1 MVDIHA
7 AAGLGDLTAV
17 RRQHRSGVMIAVDIK
32 QRNIQDCDEKLEIVK
47 RQVAAGEDQIDIG
60 KTFFGFN
67 AVQFTLDSIANRQ
80 NSHNFFTRRLLSEEF
95 KYGNRSAPPILLT

>member
-17 RRQHRSGVMIAVDIK
+17 RRQYRPGVMIAVDIK

-47 RQVAAGEDQIDIG
+47 RQIAAGEDQIDIG

-80 NSHNFFTRRLLSEEF
+80 NSHIFFTRRLISEEL
-95 KYGNRSAPPILLT
+95 KYAVTLFPPRQYC